1 MALGPPSVIDM
12 LQPGRLGLSLADQ
25 GGRNLALN
33 EGFCT
38 QSRTI
43 WPRTNGTWC
52 RHNLRPDVRSG
63 PEAMTAD
70 VGYSALPCAQKW
82 TPCILGRP
90 ADNVIYLA
98 LRDHPS
104 RPFRMCSRASA
115 RPKCQHAEC

>member
-63 PEAMTAD
+63 PRSHDGGRGIFGSAMRAEMD
-70 VGYSALPCAQKW
+70 AVYFGPPGGQCHLS
-82 TPCILGRP
+82 CI
-90 ADNVIYLA
+90 
-98 LRDHPS
+98 
-104 RPFRMCSRASA
+104 A
-115 RPKCQHAEC
+115 RPPEPPLPDV